1 MVVKTG
7 PFGHRNTFA
16 MQRYNLRNPN
26 FRDFGY
32 TIQNLSKLT
41 GFITKLKLRNLPAG
55 NRCYRKAE

>member
-7 PFGHRNTFA
+7 PFRHRNNFA
-16 MQRYNLRNPN
+16 MQRYNPGHPY

-41 GFITKLKLRNLPAG
+41 GFITKLKIRNLSAG
-55 NRCYRKAE
+55 DRCYRKAD